1 MIRVVLVDNE
11 KPLLDE
17 LDYLLKKY
25 ECIEVSGTFTDSIDA
40 LKNIQILKPDA
51 VFLDIDMPILSGLNL
66 AREIMNIN
74 STISIIFITGFN
86 NYAVQAFEINAIDYI
101 VKPVRIDRL
110 DITIN
115 KLNIMH
121 QRGLL
126 KESHNTDIINLIED
140 DNKFDFRKIAVFDG
154 EEYHLIS
161 AEDILYIEV
170 KSKYTDV
177 ITKNKTYNTKKTL
190 DFWENRLKKQGF
202 FRCHRSYIINLKYIV
217 KISPMFKNNYI
228 IRLQGILIDIPV
240 SKNHLIELKKFL
252 DL

>member
-25 ECIEVSGTFTDSIDA
+25 ESIQVLDTFTDSIDA
-40 LKNIQILKPDA
+40 LKNIEILKPDA

-66 AREIMNIN
+66 AREIMTIDN
-74 STISIIFITGFN
+74 TISIIFITGFN
-86 NYAVQAFEINAIDYI
+86 TYAVEAFEINAVDYI

-110 DITIN
+110 NLTID
-115 KLNIMH
+115 KLNTMN
-121 QRGLL
+121 QSGLL
-126 KESHNTDIINLIED
+126 KQSPKTDIIDLLED
-140 DNKFDFRKIAVFDG
+140 DNTFDFRKIAVFDG

-161 AEDILYIEV
+161 SEDILYIQVE
-170 KSKYTDV
+170 SKYTDV
-177 ITKNKTYNTKKTL
+177 ITKNKIYNTKKTL
-190 DFWENRLKKQGF
+190 DFWESRLKKRGF
-202 FRCHRSYIINLKYIV
+202 FRCHRSYIINLKHII

-228 IRLQGILIDIPV
+228 LRLQGIHIDIPV
-240 SKNHLIELKKFL
+240 SKNHLSELKTFL